1 MALFER
7 RALPNLI
14 TVARILAA
22 PGVFF
27 LIFIPTFT
35 ARMLAFLLFV
45 VAAVSDLWD
54 GYLARKHGWIS
65 DFGKL
70 WDPIAD
76 KLLMVAVFVPLYMV
90 SRTGEPSGQLVAIG
104 SFPAWILIVVFGREV
119 AVTVIRFFAVGRG
132 LVIAAGQTGKYK
144 AVFQNIFSGTAIFWL
159 ALQAVAVRRGWEG
172 LEAWTRWS
180 AFHGFVFLTTLAV
193 AVVLTVFSFAVYLLE
208 WRRQLR
214 ELV

>member
-1 MALFER
+1 MPLFER
-7 RALPNLI
+7 RALPNII
-14 TVARILAA
+14 TVARIAAA

-27 LIFIPTFT
+27 LIFVPTLT
-35 ARMLAFLLFV
+35 ARLLAFLLFV

-54 GYLARKHGWIS
+54 GWLARKHGWIT

-76 KLLMVAVFVPLYMV
+76 KLLLVAVFVPLYMV
-90 SRTGEPSGQLVAIG
+90 SQSGAATGRMVAIDT
-104 SFPAWILIVVFGREV
+104 FPLWILVVVFGREV
-119 AVTVIRFFAVGRG
+119 AVTAIRFFAAGRG
-132 LVIAAGQTGKYK
+132 LVIPAGQSGKYK

-159 ALQAVAVRRGWEG
+159 ALLAAAVRRGWEG
-172 LEAWTRWS
+172 SAAWTWWTY
-180 AFHGFVFLTTLAV
+180 FHGFVFLTTLSV

-214 ELV
+214 ALV